1 MKKTYIIAEVGPNH
15 QGKFSI
21 AKDMVLQLSKIGIDA
36 VKFQLNFP
44 ENCYSGDSFKP
55 KYQVEND
62 DNPSQLE
69 MSKKFQ
75 LTVEEHRELF
85 KICNENNVDY
95 LCSAF
100 EMKGITFLTNELDI
114 RYYKISSGE
123 ILTLDLLEYIS
134 KQNKPIL
141 LSTGM
146 ATYEEIQESLNHLEK
161 NGKKDITILHCI
173 SNYPTPPEDV
183 NLNVMLEI
191 SKKFDVP
198 VGFSDHTLG
207 NEAAIAAVTLGASVV
222 EKHVTFDKNAEG
234 PDHKAS
240 STVQEFAELVQSI
253 RKVEKMIGSREKIFS
268 DQELEIK
275 KSVRKSIVSTRDLE
289 EGHILADDDICYKR
303 PGFGIKP
310 TDKNLILGKKIV
322 KAITANKVIL
332 PEFLSD
338 E

>member
-15 QGKFSI
+15 QGKFEI
-21 AKDMVLQLSKIGIDA
+21 AKDMVLQLSKIGVDA

-44 ENCYSGDSFKP
+44 ENCYSDDSFKP

-75 LTVEEHRELF
+75 LSLEEHIELYH
-85 KICNENNVDY
+85 ICNENNVDY

-100 EMKGITFLTNELDI
+100 EMKGISFLTNELDI
-114 RYYKISSGE
+114 PYYKISSGE

-134 KQNKPIL
+134 KQNKSIL

-146 ATYEEIQESLNHLEK
+146 ATYEEIKESIDVLEK
-161 NGKKDITILHCI
+161 NGKKEITVLHCI
-173 SNYPTPPEDV
+173 SNYPTPAEDV

-191 SKKFDVP
+191 SKKFNVP

-207 NEAAIAAVTLGASVV
+207 NEAAIAAVTLGATVL

-253 RKVEKMIGSREKIFS
+253 RKVEKMMGSREKIFS

-275 KSVRKSIVSTRDLE
+275 RSVRKSIVSTRDLE
-289 EGHILADDDICYKR
+289 EGHILSDDDICYKR

-310 TDKNLILGKKIV
+310 TDKNLILGKKTV
-322 KAITANKVIL
+322 KAINANKVIL